1 MSALRHAVAHRRAAP
16 LARVPAE
23 VTRSE
28 AGSDDALWRRYRRG
42 RDLTARAELLNR
54 NLYLVRL
61 LARKLALR
69 IGGAVEVDDLMSAG
83 TLGLVQALES
93 FDLSRGYSFATF
105 ASRRIHGAMLDELRS
120 RDWAPRSVRSK
131 ARKLN
136 QASARI
142 ESVTQRAAA
151 PSEVAAVLEID
162 VPTYWSW
169 RNSVDGAAVLS
180 LEDSASSNDG
190 QSDLASKLGE
200 RDVIDAHD
208 QIEARESVSQLASSI
223 AALPERERTVLVLYF
238 YEELNLR
245 QIADI
250 LHLTESRISQIRT
263 SALRRLRS
271 DMTIQLAS

>member
-1 MSALRHAVAHRRAAP
+1 MSALRHAVAHRRAGP

-23 VTRSE
+23 VTTSD
-28 AGSDDALWRRYRRG
+28 AGSDDSLWRRYRRG
-42 RDLTARAELLNR
+42 RDLAARAELLNR

-142 ESVTQRAAA
+142 ESVTRRAAA

-169 RNSVDGAAVLS
+169 RNSVDGAAILS

-263 SALRRLRS
+263 SALRRLKS
-271 DMTIQLAS
+271 DITIQLAS